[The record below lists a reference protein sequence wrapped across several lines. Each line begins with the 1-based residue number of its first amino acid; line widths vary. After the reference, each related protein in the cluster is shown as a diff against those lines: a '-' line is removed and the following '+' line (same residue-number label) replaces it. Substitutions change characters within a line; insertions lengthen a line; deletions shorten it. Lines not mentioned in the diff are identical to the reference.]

1 VEEHNA
7 RVRAALE
14 NMRLQAWP
22 YEGAIGIR
30 EGESLH
36 VIDGWAYLGTIAARD
51 DASLLTARGRRRFD
65 RDVYQILRKW
75 LPRMGGSIVA
85 LPG

>member
-1 VEEHNA
+1 
-7 RVRAALE
+7 
-14 NMRLQAWP
+14 MRLQAWP

-36 VIDGWAYLGTIAARD
+36 VIDGWAYLGTIDARD
-51 DASLLTARGRRRFD
+51 DPSILTARGQRRFD

-75 LPRMGGSIVA
+75 LPKMEGQIIELTRA
-85 LPG
+85 